1 MFVLSRHHY
10 PSFFVLFT
18 PPSPSQV
25 YTLSL
30 HDALPILRSQLAA
43 TSRRLPFAECL
54 PVVERLLAHTEDLDD
69 KQIPMLIWWTLEEMV
84 TRDGDAVLDFIETS
98 GVWEYPLFEKHILSR
113 LARRFA
119 SERGDAPSFTRLDP
133 YDNWIDYAS
142 HPRRRRSEER
152 RDWRAGV

>member
-43 TSRRLPFAECL
+43 TSRRLPFAESL
-54 PVVERLLAHTEDLDD
+54 PIVEGLLSHTEDLDD
-69 KQIPMLIWWTLEEMV
+69 KQIPMLIWWTLEEID
-84 TRDGDAVLDFIETS
+84 RKS
-98 GVWEYPLFEKHILSR
+98 
-113 LARRFA
+113 
-119 SERGDAPSFTRLDP
+119 TRL
-133 YDNWIDYAS
+133 NSSHVAISYAVFCLKKKTEAKYLS
-142 HPRRRRSEER
+142 GILYC
-152 RDWRAGV
+152 A